1 MKDPIFVA
9 LDDWQIVCRNLDEL
23 VATIAEISTRPYVA
37 ASLLAE
43 LQLVV
48 QCEVDDW
55 NKLRF
60 FFDSRDAAEKAYY
73 DECKRRNIKS

>member
-9 LDDWQIVCRNLDEL
+9 LDDWQITCRNLEEII
-23 VATIAEISTRPYVA
+23 ATITEISTRPYT
-37 ASLLAE
+37 ASTLLAE
-43 LQLVV
+43 LQLVI
-48 QCEVDDW
+48 QTEVDGW
-55 NKLRF
+55 NKVRF

>member
-9 LDDWQIVCRNLDEL
+9 LDDWQIACRNLDEII
-23 VATIAEISTRPYVA
+23 ATLTEISSRPYVA
-37 ASLLAE
+37 ASLLE
-43 LQLVV
+43 EMKLVV

-55 NKLRF
+55 NKVRF

-73 DECKRRNIKS
+73 DECKRRNIKN

>member
-1 MKDPIFVA
+1 MKDPIFDA
-9 LDDWQIVCRNLDEL
+9 LDDWQITCRNIGEL
-23 VATIAEISTRPYVA
+23 VATLAELSSRPYVA
-37 ASLLAE
+37 ASLLE
-43 LQLVV
+43 EMKLVV

-73 DECKRRNIKS
+73 DECKHRNIKS